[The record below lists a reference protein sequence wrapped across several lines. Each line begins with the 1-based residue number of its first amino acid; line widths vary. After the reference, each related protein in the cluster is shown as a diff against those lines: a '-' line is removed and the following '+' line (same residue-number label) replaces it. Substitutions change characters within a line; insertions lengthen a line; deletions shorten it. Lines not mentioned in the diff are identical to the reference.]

1 MKAQAGSMSKATLA
15 RRLLPGVVFTLVGGN
30 LMSAEVGELTA
41 ATKRGD
47 LQGVSAILAEG
58 VADVNETD
66 SETASPLLWA
76 THRNDFELA
85 TVLLEA
91 DADPNQANRYNATPM
106 QEAVT
111 RGNVAMVEA
120 LIGAGAD
127 VNTENYESGQTPIM
141 TAARTGNVDMIALL
155 LDNGADINAA
165 ESWRG
170 QNALMWAVAEN
181 HLPAVALLIERGAD
195 VNGPARYYEFG
206 RLEWAAGN
214 VPRNRPQGGLT
225 PLHYAARL
233 GHVEAGRLLINAGA
247 DIYAAE
253 PHYDYTPLM
262 TATANLHLEF
272 VEALIEADADVS
284 DGSLYLAVDS
294 TRRNFGSLRPA
305 EDPVVVQRFV
315 RALLEGG
322 ADPNQ
327 AFTKRVA
334 RRSGRIVRTTPGS
347 TALLLASSLM
357 DVELMGILLDGG
369 ADPGIAAE
377 NGATPLLS
385 MVGYGRRAGNSMIY
399 GQPLD
404 DEEGRTEVAR
414 LLLERGADPNATDLA
429 TGNTALHIAAWNR
442 SRLLYDLL
450 LEFGADPQATNRQG
464 RVAQE
469 MFAAEPFSRS
479 PLG

>member
-1 MKAQAGSMSKATLA
+1 MSRETLV
-15 RRLLPGVVFTLVGGN
+15 RYLLPGVAFALIGGN
-30 LMSAEVGELTA
+30 LMGAEVGELTA
-41 ATKRGD
+41 AAKRGD
-47 LQGVSAILAEG
+47 LQGVNAILAES

-66 SETASPLLWA
+66 AETASPLLWA
-76 THRNDFELA
+76 AHRDDLELA

-91 DADPNQANRYNATPM
+91 GADPNQANRYNVTPI

-120 LIGAGAD
+120 LIEAGAD
-127 VNTENYESGQTPIM
+127 VNAENYESGQTPIM
-141 TAARTGNVDMIALL
+141 TAARTGNVAMIELL
-155 LDNGADINAA
+155 LDNGADVNAV

-181 HLPAVALLIERGAD
+181 HLPAIALLIERGAD

-214 VPRNRPQGGLT
+214 VPRNRPRGGLT

-233 GHVEAGRLLINAGA
+233 GHVEAGRLLMNAGA

-253 PHYDYTPLM
+253 PHYGYTPLM

-272 VEALIEADADVS
+272 VEALIEAGVDAS

-294 TRRNFGSLRPA
+294 ARRNFGSLRPA
-305 EDPVVVQRFV
+305 EDPEVVQRFV
-315 RALLEGG
+315 RALSEAG

-327 AFTKRVA
+327 VFTKRVA
-334 RRSGRIVRTTPGS
+334 RRNNRIVRTTPGS
-347 TALLLASSLM
+347 TALLLASSFM
-357 DVELMGILLDGG
+357 DIELMRILLDGG

-399 GQPLD
+399 GQLLE
-404 DEEGRTEVAR
+404 DEEERAEVAR
-414 LLLERGADPNATDLA
+414 LLLESGADANATDMA

-442 SRLLYDLL
+442 SKLLYDLL

-464 RVAQE
+464 RVAEE